1 MNATELKFNY
11 IQKNQINYF
20 FDRKSMKFF
29 GDTMANYAVSSK
41 TVSIKTYSGNL
52 VECWELL
59 RKRPVNMGL
68 QSPSFFDINTFE
80 RILPAS

>member
-11 IQKNQINYF
+11 IQKNQTNYF

-29 GDTMANYAVSSK
+29 GDTMRNYGVCSK
-41 TVSIKTYSGNL
+41 PVIIKSHSGNS
-52 VECWELL
+52 VECWELF
-59 RKRPVNMGL
+59 RKKPVIGRL
-68 QSPSFFDINTFE
+68 KSSSFFDINTFQ